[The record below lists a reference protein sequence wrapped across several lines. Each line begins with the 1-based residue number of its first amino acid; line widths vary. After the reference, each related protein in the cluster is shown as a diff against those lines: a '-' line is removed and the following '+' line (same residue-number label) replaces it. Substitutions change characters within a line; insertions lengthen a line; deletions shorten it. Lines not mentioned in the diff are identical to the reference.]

1 MIAPLFTETGIMPL
15 RVRRLLLVLSQALRK
30 EDIGEDND
38 VDRDRTESDGG
49 WQLPAEREEGA
60 VA

>member
-49 WQLPAEREEGA
+49 WQLPAEWEEGA